1 MQKYYSIIRTSTT
14 VQARDSKSGPQ
25 AQREQIARYCEKHSI
40 PITGEI
46 SDLGISAGKLAQ
58 FKSGNLGKKI
68 SELRRNKFEPDEHTL
83 IFAYHSR
90 FSRAEANDAVQKFSE
105 LLQQGFGII
114 FAEDEHH
121 IKASNPENYFRD
133 LILVLIGL
141 QESNKYL
148 KNLQRQTSDAWR
160 IWREKWIDF
169 NSGKRKQRPSNNL
182 MNKTRWWQK
191 FDENNVIDEKKQ
203 LINDPEKT
211 PLVREIFDLFTEQN
225 KSQREIAKILNEKNI
240 PRQSN
245 YKRKEKY
252 EDRGQYAPLA
262 VWIPSAIKEVL
273 INRLVINE
281 KQVSQQ
287 IKDEDGKRIAKPIL
301 IEGKPLIL
309 KNFIE
314 GKPIISK
321 TQFLKAQSLL
331 EKNPLHRGKKSKKVN
346 IFRGIC
352 IDGYFNL
359 PMSITI
365 NARGDGIQSLRPT
378 ANKIYGVN
386 KSKNLSLKHFEC
398 AFFTS
403 YNLIKNHAEI
413 SKFWNYGD
421 DERQANLDE
430 EISELKLEINEQEKQ
445 SSSLI
450 DQVANATN
458 KKLADKLTAK
468 ADEVENT
475 IEANQNRLEILERQS
490 SNKSSNILDEDLEN
504 LRRFSTDI
512 KLREKAHNFL
522 YSTNHKIFVFSGGIK
537 FEKQK
542 LLKKFG
548 EIHSD
553 LGDEKNW
560 NNFDHA
566 TFKKSPFYF
575 LNQYIF
581 FKLFYSSINKS
592 AILEALNDTEFG
604 INIFH
609 EFFGKPIELPKF
621 NEQRIFICQLDDGR
635 QFSATYSPIVRGM
648 PKMISTSIGRGFN
661 VIKHPDEFDFERP
674 NAFQLMPLAKQL
686 RFNAKMKSN
695 NFEEIKSLA
704 DKFFASNADFHENS
718 IYNVLSDP
726 VHNKNVSSDFWNVDR
741 AFYLTTHLPPL
752 LDVPNFKNFISKAI

>member
-252 EDRGQYAPLA
+252 EYLHTNKYIRGKTGENYRKR
-262 VWIPSAIKEVL
+262 VIYL
-273 INRLVINE
+273 I
-281 KQVSQQ
+281 
-287 IKDEDGKRIAKPIL
+287 
-301 IEGKPLIL
+301 
-309 KNFIE
+309 
-314 GKPIISK
+314 
-321 TQFLKAQSLL
+321 QFLELWCTK
-331 EKNPLHRGKKSKKVN
+331 EKD
-346 IFRGIC
+346 I
-352 IDGYFNL
+352 
-359 PMSITI
+359 
-365 NARGDGIQSLRPT
+365 
-378 ANKIYGVN
+378 
-386 KSKNLSLKHFEC
+386 
-398 AFFTS
+398 
-403 YNLIKNHAEI
+403 
-413 SKFWNYGD
+413 
-421 DERQANLDE
+421 
-430 EISELKLEINEQEKQ
+430 
-445 SSSLI
+445 
-450 DQVANATN
+450 
-458 KKLADKLTAK
+458 
-468 ADEVENT
+468 EN
-475 IEANQNRLEILERQS
+475 
-490 SNKSSNILDEDLEN
+490 
-504 LRRFSTDI
+504 
-512 KLREKAHNFL
+512 
-522 YSTNHKIFVFSGGIK
+522 
-537 FEKQK
+537 
-542 LLKKFG
+542 
-548 EIHSD
+548 
-553 LGDEKNW
+553 
-560 NNFDHA
+560 
-566 TFKKSPFYF
+566 
-575 LNQYIF
+575 
-581 FKLFYSSINKS
+581 
-592 AILEALNDTEFG
+592 
-604 INIFH
+604 
-609 EFFGKPIELPKF
+609 
-621 NEQRIFICQLDDGR
+621 
-635 QFSATYSPIVRGM
+635 
-648 PKMISTSIGRGFN
+648 
-661 VIKHPDEFDFERP
+661 
-674 NAFQLMPLAKQL
+674 
-686 RFNAKMKSN
+686 
-695 NFEEIKSLA
+695 
-704 DKFFASNADFHENS
+704 
-718 IYNVLSDP
+718 
-726 VHNKNVSSDFWNVDR
+726 
-741 AFYLTTHLPPL
+741 
-752 LDVPNFKNFISKAI
+752 